1 MDRQTSLAV
10 LEHIRAE
17 REKRGDGTE
26 AFADAVQEMAASQ
39 LRSDGLKDIRNI
51 GLATLGIGAAG
62 RGVVGLAQLLTRNK
76 QRKPRTGPATLSL
89 PYPVKAGL
97 DTRGFLSGDNA
108 ATKSGV
114 PWYGPAM
121 MLSGMAGLGLGW
133 KGMDHVLD
141 SRRKA
146 ETNNDLESARKDF
159 RAALLS
165 QYDTS
170 KMAADEPMA
179 KASAA
184 LDTAFEKFAGLI
196 EALDKAPAQPMVKT
210 SVDWA
215 NLGGQALGG
224 YGVYAGLS
232 GLLAGSLLYDKAK
245 KRSRSAIINKALQR
259 RQRREFMQQP
269 TELYATPEPV
279 SAAGG

>member
-1 MDRQTSLAV
+1 MDRETSLAI
-10 LEHIRAE
+10 LQRIKAA
-17 REKRGDGTE
+17 REKRGDAPE
-26 AFADAVQEMAASQ
+26 AFANAVQDMAASQ
-39 LRSDGLKDIRNI
+39 LRADSLKDVRNI

-62 RGVVGLAQLLTRNK
+62 RGLVGLAQLLTRNK
-76 QRKPRTGPATLSL
+76 PRKPRSGPASLSL
-89 PYPVKAGL
+89 PYPVKAGF
-97 DTRGFLSGDNA
+97 DARGFLGGDNA

-121 MLSGMAGLGLGW
+121 MLSGLAGLGIGW

-146 ETNNDLESARKDF
+146 ETQADLDNARKDF

-165 QYDTS
+165 QYTS
-170 KMAADEPMA
+170 GKTAEDSPMV
-179 KASAA
+179 KASEA
-184 LDTAFEKFAGLI
+184 LDTAFEKFAGLL
-196 EALDKAPAQPMVKT
+196 EAVDKAPPPLVKT

-215 NLGGQALGG
+215 NLGGQAVGG
-224 YGVYAGLS
+224 YGMYAGLS
-232 GLLAGSLLYDKAK
+232 GLLAGSLIYDKIK

-279 SAAGG
+279 AAAGG